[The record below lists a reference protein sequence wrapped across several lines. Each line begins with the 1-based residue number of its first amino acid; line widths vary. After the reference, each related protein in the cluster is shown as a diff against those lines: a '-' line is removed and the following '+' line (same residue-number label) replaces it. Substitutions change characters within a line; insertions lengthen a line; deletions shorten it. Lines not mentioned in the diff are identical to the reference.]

1 MPGATS
7 ADEVDKTLALFDA
20 IIHAD
25 DTTTVGEIRPFVEA
39 LDAVRFNRSK
49 VNRQLNR
56 LNLDAPEMEP
66 IVIWQ

>member
-7 ADEVDKTLALFDA
+7 EDEATKTLALLNA

-25 DTTTVGEIRPFVEA
+25 DTTHVRKIRPLIDE
-39 LDAVRFNRSK
+39 LDTVRFNRRK
-49 VNRQLNR
+49 VNRQLSR

-66 IVIWQ
+66 IVIGL